1 MVKPYLGPEFRVSAR
16 YAFNNDFSL
25 KAGFNSMRQN
35 IHMLSNTTAISPTDI
50 WKLSDANISP
60 QTGWQ
65 AAAGFYGNI
74 FGRRIELSVEG
85 YYKEMDNYLDY
96 KSGAVITMNKF
107 IERDVVKTVGR
118 AYGAEIMLKK
128 PLGKLNGWMAYTYS
142 RTMLKQVPE
151 SGEMLINKG
160 NWYSASYDKPHEIK
174 LVANYKFTQR
184 FSVSLNVDYS
194 SGRPV
199 TIPLSKYN
207 YGNGYRLFYSDR
219 NAYRIPD
226 YFRMD
231 FSINI
236 EPSHNL
242 TLLTHSTITL
252 GVYNL
257 TGRKNAYSIYYDT
270 HSGSKIKG
278 YKLSIFGAPIPY
290 ITYNIKF

>member
-1 MVKPYLGPEFRVSAR
+1 
-16 YAFNNDFSL
+16 
-25 KAGFNSMRQN
+25 
-35 IHMLSNTTAISPTDI
+35 
-50 WKLSDANISP
+50 
-60 QTGWQ
+60 
-65 AAAGFYGNI
+65 YGNTL
-74 FGRRIELSVEG
+74 GQRIELSLEG
-85 YYKEMDNYLDY
+85 YYKEMYNYLDY
-96 KSGAVITMNKF
+96 KSGAILNMNEY
-107 IERDVVKTVGR
+107 IERDVVETNGK
-118 AYGAEIMLKK
+118 AYGIEFMVKK

-142 RTMLKQVPE
+142 KTMLQQTVKDQ
-151 SGEMLINKG
+151 GALINKG
-160 NWYSASYDKPHEIK
+160 DWYPASYDKPHDLKII
-174 LVANYKFTQR
+174 ANYKFTQR

-194 SGRPV
+194 TGRPV
-199 TIPLSKYN
+199 TIPLSKYY

-231 FSINI
+231 FAINI

-242 TLLTHSTITL
+242 KLLTHSTITL

-270 HSGSKIKG
+270 NSGTKIQG